1 MGLGYSR
8 DMRVNK
14 LADQLPPGM
23 VLCGKDVPERN
34 WGDASLVPKVEPLAL
49 VRPRTTKDVSLTL
62 KLCNDMG
69 LSVVPQGGMTGLVG
83 GANPDPHSIA
93 LSLELMREVEEIDP
107 VSSTAIVQ
115 AGVPLEA
122 LQEAAGNAGC
132 MFGLDLGARGSCTV
146 GGAISTNAG
155 GNRVLRYG
163 MMRELVLGVEAVL
176 PNGTVIEDM
185 NRMIKNN
192 AGYDLKQLFI
202 GSEGTLG
209 IVTRAVLK
217 LHAAPACHM
226 AALCALPDEASLFRL
241 LEAAR
246 RDLGPLLSAFEV
258 MWPDFWNCAAKLR
271 ADNQIP
277 LQDGQAFY
285 VLIEIQGMDAEVDPV
300 RLRDFLEKCY
310 EDAVLTDGVVSASQ
324 RDLQRFWSIRDMSGE
339 LTGLFGPHCAFDIGV
354 APAII
359 PELVRTIRREMETS
373 FCELAAVFYGHLAD
387 GNLHIN
393 AWDTRGRT
401 PPCERFSG
409 AVYEIVVQAGGTIS
423 AEHGIGL
430 LKRRYLSKAKSGQ
443 MMDQMRQL
451 KRVFD
456 PKYILN
462 PGKVV

>member
-14 LADQLPPGM
+14 LADQLPSGM
-23 VLCGKDVPERN
+23 VFCGKDVPERN
-34 WGDASLVPKVEPLAL
+34 WGDASRVPKVQPLAL
-49 VRPRTTKDVSLTL
+49 VRPRTTKDASLIL
-62 KLCNDMG
+62 KSCNDMG
-69 LSVVPQGGMTGLVG
+69 LNVVPQGGMTGLVG
-83 GANPDPHSIA
+83 GANPDAHSIA
-93 LSLELMREVEEIDP
+93 LSLELMRGVEEVDP
-107 VSSTAIVQ
+107 VSSTAVVQ

-185 NRMIKNN
+185 NRMVKNN

-202 GSEGTLG
+202 GTEGTLG
-209 IVTRAVLK
+209 VVTRAVLK
-217 LHAAPACHM
+217 LHAAPACHV
-226 AALCALPDEASLFRL
+226 AALCALPDDASLFRF

-246 RDLGPLLSAFEV
+246 RNLGPLLSAFEV
-258 MWPDFWNCAAKLR
+258 MWPDFWSCAANLR
-271 ADNQIP
+271 ADHRIP

-285 VLIEIQGMDAEVDPV
+285 VLIEIQGMDAEADPA
-300 RLRDFLEKCY
+300 RLREFLEKCY
-310 EDAVLTDGVVSASQ
+310 EDAVLTDGVMSASQ
-324 RDLQRFWSIRDMSGE
+324 GDLQRFWSIRDMSGE
-339 LTGLFGPHCAFDIGV
+339 LTGLFGPNCAFDIGV
-354 APAII
+354 APASM
-359 PELVRTIRREMETS
+359 PDLVRTIRREMASS
-373 FCELAAVFYGHLAD
+373 FCELRAVFYGHMAD

-393 AWDTRGRT
+393 AWDTQRRA
-401 PPCERFSG
+401 PPCERLNETIYG
-409 AVYEIVVQAGGTIS
+409 LVDQAGGTIS

-430 LKRRYLSKAKSGQ
+430 LKKRYLSEAKPSP
-443 MMDQMRQL
+443 MVDQMRQL
-451 KRVFD
+451 KRAFD
-456 PKYILN
+456 PKNILN